1 MTPTFWTLDKETRR
15 RHYDR
20 SVQAGDVVRPSR
32 TPDIWL
38 VSSDT
43 LSKKYGRPVF
53 WRVDVRTATCG
64 CEGWRRYGTCRH
76 CARAIMAA
84 WEARQ
89 TRPANV
95 IDFPVAA

>member
-1 MTPTFWTLDKETRR
+1 MTPTFWTLSREDRR

-20 SVQAGDVVRPSR
+20 SIKAGDQVRPSR

-43 LSKKYGRPVF
+43 LSKKYGRPIF

-64 CEGWRRYGTCRH
+64 CQGWQRWGTCRH
-76 CARAIMAA
+76 TARAIMAA

-89 TRPANV
+89 VPDNVIPFRPA
-95 IDFPVAA
+95 A

>member
-1 MTPTFWTLDKETRR
+1 MTPTFWNLSKDERR
-15 RHYDR
+15 RHYTR

-32 TPDIWL
+32 TEGIWL

-53 WRVDVRTATCG
+53 WRVDVRTAECG
-64 CEGWRRYGTCRH
+64 CPGFRRFGVCRH

-84 WEARQ
+84 WEAKHSLPDNIVQ
-89 TRPANV
+89 
-95 IDFPVAA
+95 FPVAA